1 LDSQQKHSAAVGN
14 PMAVGMGD
22 GQEELSIQAK
32 VPFQSIQVASG
43 TMELQ
48 REAVQCEQ
56 VSPEHAACKLS
67 VMSSE
72 VLAAPTLSGIQPAYC
87 TQESLGPDP
96 QQLHA

>member
-1 LDSQQKHSAAVGN
+1 
-14 PMAVGMGD
+14 MAVGAGD
-22 GQEELSIQAK
+22 GQEVESIQAMA
-32 VPFQSIQVASG
+32 PFQSTQVASV

-56 VSPEHAACKLS
+56 VSPEHAACKLL

-72 VLAAPTLSGIQPAYC
+72 VLAAPALSVVQPVYRAW
-87 TQESLGPDP
+87 EFLGPDP